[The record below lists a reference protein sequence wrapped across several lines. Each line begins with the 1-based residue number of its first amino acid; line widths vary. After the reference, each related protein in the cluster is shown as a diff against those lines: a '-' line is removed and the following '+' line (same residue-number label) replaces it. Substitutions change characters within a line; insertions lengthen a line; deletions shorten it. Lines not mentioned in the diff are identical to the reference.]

1 MGKTRGSTGEERCSE
16 LYDLGKINLWFG
28 DQSMFSPGPARWWSV
43 VAQNSWRLEHDP
55 FKFTYNPWQMTTV
68 IIAVVLVASLV
79 VATGVLFNVKPVN
92 SASSSREL
100 YGWSSYPA
108 GGHENVNMLQF
119 ERCS

>member
-1 MGKTRGSTGEERCSE
+1 MVGCCAEQLEAG
-16 LYDLGKINLWFG
+16 
-28 DQSMFSPGPARWWSV
+28 ARSV
-43 VAQNSWRLEHDP
+43 QVYS
-55 FKFTYNPWQMTTV
+55 QMTTL

-108 GGHENVNMLQF
+108 GGRENVNTLQYEALF
-119 ERCS
+119 MKVKSNCLF